1 MCVCVCAY
9 EPGGELQTSS
19 GTLDVGPNEDTDWEE
34 EREME
39 RVACEGEDFIPPKI
53 MVRILANEFKIG
65 FEVQLNICIMFSSL
79 MLPRMLRFLC
89 MFFLLSIAD
98 IL

>member
-1 MCVCVCAY
+1 MCVC

-19 GTLDVGPNEDTDWEE
+19 GTLDEGLDEDADWEE

-53 MVRILANEFKIG
+53 MVRIPAIDLQID
-65 FEVQLNICIMFSSL
+65 FEVKQNISITAL
-79 MLPRMLRFLC
+79 LALC
-89 MFFLLSIAD
+89 SQGY
-98 IL
+98 